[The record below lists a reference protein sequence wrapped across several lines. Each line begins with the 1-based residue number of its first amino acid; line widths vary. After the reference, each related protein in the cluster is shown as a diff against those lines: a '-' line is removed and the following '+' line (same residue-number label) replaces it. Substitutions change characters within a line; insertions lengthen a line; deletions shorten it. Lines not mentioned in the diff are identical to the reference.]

1 MILVERIE
9 RLMGERKIKSWRE
22 LARRTRIS
30 PSYIGDTKSHRTQPS
45 LTTLYALAASLGT
58 SVGYLIGET
67 DLPHPAGE
75 ETASHRS
82 RAAGDLEK
90 LVKSLCSEEP
100 DIGILLRMANEKLPE
115 MDKKDRH
122 FLAATVM
129 FALTLVTGDAADL

>member
-9 RLMGERKIKSWRE
+9 RLMVERKIKSWRE

-30 PSYIGDTKSHRTQPS
+30 PSYIGDIKSRRTQPS
-45 LTTLYALAASLGT
+45 LTTLLSLAASLET
-58 SVGYLIGET
+58 SVSYLIGET
-67 DLPHPAGE
+67 DLPYPVNE
-75 ETASHRS
+75 RVTIHRS
-82 RAAGDLEK
+82 RATDDLEK

-100 DIGILLRMANEKLPE
+100 DIGTLLMMVNKKLPE

-129 FALTLVTGDAADL
+129 FALTLAAGDASDL